1 MAMEFETPTTF
12 GAVHHLTVACY
23 MLQHNAYSRNVWLEA
38 RKMIVQFTQ
47 EGMTPAEMR
56 EQNRSRLDSGHRTW
70 SVTKGVKL
78 SEFDNIVWS
87 RTIAD
92 VRLDNPEVYCTDVN
106 DWALSV
112 LEDTDA
118 LVRNLKTEPEP
129 DSQ

>member
-1 MAMEFETPTTF
+1 MAMEFENPTTF

-56 EQNRSRLDSGHRTW
+56 KQNRSRLDSGHRTW